1 MRGLVTD
8 YHEDGTFDSDITR
21 NVDDIYSKDAGKLS
35 GNVVSES
42 NKWFSFFKKY
52 NIIDFKFFL
61 PFLIVLTQIN
71 IIVKDDLA

>member
-42 NKWFSFFKKY
+42 NK
-52 NIIDFKFFL
+52 
-61 PFLIVLTQIN
+61 
-71 IIVKDDLA
+71 